1 MRMTVRRYRRRRKGS
16 DSLGFSYSHSSPPFF
31 DRLVSLSQSINQT
44 RKTDTPFLI
53 LVTRDNFLHMGLQ
66 NGPSPLSHC
75 CGFDALEPAF
85 HALKNWPTARLV
97 VDVEGRS
104 SSLLDMLDALR
115 RVILYPPFPPIS
127 LLVRSDDYDTRLFC
141 KTTGPFEVLERQV
154 SAPALQQALIAA
166 NSPSPHRS
174 QWFSREEWIILQ
186 FLSQGQSLRHIA
198 LMRQRPYSRIVYR
211 LGRILDKLGLHHR
224 QELLHL
230 LHRLSDPPSLS
241 L

>member
-53 LVTRDNFLHMGLQ
+53 LVTRDNFLHTGLQ
-66 NGPSPLSHC
+66 HGPSPLSHC

-85 HALKNWPTARLV
+85 HALKNWPAARLV
-97 VDVEGRS
+97 VDVDGRS
-104 SSLLDMLDALR
+104 SPLLEMLDALR
-115 RVILYPPFPPIS
+115 RLILYPPFVPIS
-127 LLVRSDDYDTRLFC
+127 LLVRADDYDTRLFC

-154 SAPALQQALIAA
+154 SAPALHQALVATHPLTT
-166 NSPSPHRS
+166 NRNH
-174 QWFSREEWIILQ
+174 WFSREEWTILQ

-198 LMRQRPYSRIVYR
+198 LVRQRPYSRIVYR
-211 LGRILDKLGLHHR
+211 LGRILDKLGLRHR

-230 LHRLSDPPSLS
+230 LHRLSDPL

>member
-1 MRMTVRRYRRRRKGS
+1 
-16 DSLGFSYSHSSPPFF
+16 
-31 DRLVSLSQSINQT
+31 
-44 RKTDTPFLI
+44 
-53 LVTRDNFLHMGLQ
+53 
-66 NGPSPLSHC
+66 
-75 CGFDALEPAF
+75 
-85 HALKNWPTARLV
+85 
-97 VDVEGRS
+97 
-104 SSLLDMLDALR
+104 MLDALR
-115 RVILYPPFPPIS
+115 RVILYPPFTPIS
-127 LLVRSDDYDTRLFC
+127 LLIRSDDYDTRLFC

-166 NSPSPHRS
+166 NPPSPHRS